1 MTTSDKKLWTQVD
14 SYFGELLAPVDE
26 VLEAALAANHKAG
39 LPPIGV
45 TALQGK
51 FLDFLVRI
59 TGARRVLE
67 IGTLGGYSTIWL
79 ARALPA
85 GGKLITLELDP
96 HHADV
101 ARGNLKR
108 SRLLDRVEIRVA
120 PAVDSLAALARESA
134 TSSAAAG
141 FDLIFIDADK
151 QSYPQ
156 YLEWSLKLARIG
168 TVIVADNVV
177 RQGNVIDPK
186 SRDGNVQGVRRF
198 TEMLAKDGRLSST
211 VLQTVGEKGYDGFA
225 LAVVVS

>member
-1 MTTSDKKLWTQVD
+1 MTTSDKKLWGQVD
-14 SYFGELLAPVDE
+14 SYFGGLLAPVDE
-26 VLEAALAANHKAG
+26 VLETALAANHIAG

-51 FLDFLVRI
+51 FLDFLVRVS
-59 TGARRVLE
+59 GARRVLE
-67 IGTLGGYSTIWL
+67 IGTLGGYSSIWL
-79 ARALPA
+79 ARALPV

-96 HHADV
+96 HHAEV

-108 SRLLDRVEIRVA
+108 ARLLDRVEIRVA

-134 TSSAAAG
+134 SATG

-156 YLEWSLKLARIG
+156 YLAWSLKLARIG

-177 RQGNVIDPK
+177 RQGKVIDPK
-186 SRDGNVQGVRRF
+186 SRDANVQGVRRF
-198 TEMLAKDGRLSST
+198 TEMLASESRLSST

-225 LAVVVS
+225 LAVVVG

>member
-1 MTTSDKKLWTQVD
+1 MTTSDKKLWGQVD
-14 SYFGELLAPVDE
+14 SYFGGLLAPVDE
-26 VLEAALAANHKAG
+26 VLETALAANHIAG

-51 FLDFLVRI
+51 FLDFLVRVS
-59 TGARRVLE
+59 GARRVLE
-67 IGTLGGYSTIWL
+67 IGTLGGYSSIWL
-79 ARALPA
+79 ARALPV

-96 HHADV
+96 HHAEV

-108 SRLLDRVEIRVA
+108 ARLLDRVEIRVA

-134 TSSAAAG
+134 SATG

-156 YLEWSLKLARIG
+156 YLAWSLKLARIG

-177 RQGNVIDPK
+177 RQGKVIDPK
-186 SRDGNVQGVRRF
+186 SRDANVQGVRRF
-198 TEMLAKDGRLSST
+198 TEMLASESRLSST

-225 LAVVVS
+225 LAVMVG

>member
-1 MTTSDKKLWTQVD
+1 MTTSDKKLWGQVD
-14 SYFGELLAPVDE
+14 SYFGGLLAPVDE
-26 VLEAALAANHKAG
+26 VLEAALAANHMAG
-39 LPPIGV
+39 LPPISV

-59 TGARRVLE
+59 SGARRVLE
-67 IGTLGGYSTIWL
+67 IGTLGGYSSIWL
-79 ARALPA
+79 ARALPV

-96 HHADV
+96 HHAEV

-108 SRLLDRVEIRVA
+108 ARLLDRVEIRVA

-134 TSSAAAG
+134 SATG

-156 YLEWSLKLARIG
+156 YLAWSLKLARIG

-177 RQGNVIDPK
+177 RQGKVIDPK
-186 SRDGNVQGVRRF
+186 SRDANVQGVRRF
-198 TEMLAKDGRLSST
+198 TEMLASESRLSST

-225 LAVVVS
+225 LAVVVG

>member
-1 MTTSDKKLWTQVD
+1 MTTSDKKLWGQVD
-14 SYFGELLAPVDE
+14 SYFGGLLAPVDE
-26 VLEAALAANHKAG
+26 VLEAALAANHMAG
-39 LPPIGV
+39 LPPISV

-51 FLDFLVRI
+51 FLDFLVRVS
-59 TGARRVLE
+59 GARRVLE
-67 IGTLGGYSTIWL
+67 IGTLGGYSSIWL
-79 ARALPA
+79 ARALPV

-96 HHADV
+96 HHAEV

-108 SRLLDRVEIRVA
+108 ARLLDRVEIRVA

-134 TSSAAAG
+134 SATG

-156 YLEWSLKLARIG
+156 YLAWSLKLARIG

-177 RQGNVIDPK
+177 RQGKVIDPK
-186 SRDGNVQGVRRF
+186 SRDANVQGVRRF
-198 TEMLAKDGRLSST
+198 TEMLASESRLSST

-225 LAVVVS
+225 LAVVVG

>member
-1 MTTSDKKLWTQVD
+1 MTTSDKKLWGQVD
-14 SYFGELLAPVDE
+14 SYFGGLLAPVDE
-26 VLEAALAANHKAG
+26 VLEAALAANHMAG
-39 LPPIGV
+39 LPPISV

-51 FLDFLVRI
+51 FLDFLVRVS
-59 TGARRVLE
+59 GARRVLE
-67 IGTLGGYSTIWL
+67 IGTLGGYSSIWL
-79 ARALPA
+79 ARALPV

-96 HHADV
+96 HHAEV

-108 SRLLDRVEIRVA
+108 ARLLDRVEIRVA

-134 TSSAAAG
+134 GATG

-156 YLEWSLKLARIG
+156 YLAWSLKLARIG

-177 RQGNVIDPK
+177 RQGKVIDPK
-186 SRDGNVQGVRRF
+186 SRDANVQGVRRF
-198 TEMLAKDGRLSST
+198 TEMLAADGRLSST

-225 LAVVVS
+225 LAVVVG

>member
-1 MTTSDKKLWTQVD
+1 MTTSDKKLWGQVD
-14 SYFGELLAPVDE
+14 SYFGGLLAPVDE
-26 VLEAALAANHKAG
+26 VLEAALAANHMAG
-39 LPPIGV
+39 LPPISV

-51 FLDFLVRI
+51 FLDFLVRVS
-59 TGARRVLE
+59 GARRVLE
-67 IGTLGGYSTIWL
+67 IGTLGGYSSIWL
-79 ARALPA
+79 ARALPV

-96 HHADV
+96 HHAEV

-108 SRLLDRVEIRVA
+108 ARLLDRVEIRVA

-134 TSSAAAG
+134 SATG

-156 YLEWSLKLARIG
+156 YLAWSLKLARIG

-177 RQGNVIDPK
+177 RQGKVLDPK
-186 SRDGNVQGVRRF
+186 SRDANVQGVRRF
-198 TEMLAKDGRLSST
+198 TEMLASESRLSST

-225 LAVVVS
+225 LAVMVG

>member
-1 MTTSDKKLWTQVD
+1 MTTSDKKLWGQVD
-14 SYFGELLAPVDE
+14 SYFGGLLAPVDE
-26 VLEAALAANHKAG
+26 VLEAALAANHMAG
-39 LPPIGV
+39 LPPISV

-51 FLDFLVRI
+51 FLDFLVRVS
-59 TGARRVLE
+59 GARRVLE
-67 IGTLGGYSTIWL
+67 IGTLGGYSSIWL
-79 ARALPA
+79 ARALPV

-96 HHADV
+96 HHAEV

-108 SRLLDRVEIRVA
+108 ARLLDRVEIRVA

-134 TSSAAAG
+134 SATG

-156 YLEWSLKLARIG
+156 YLAWSLKLARIG

-177 RQGNVIDPK
+177 RQGKVIDPK
-186 SRDGNVQGVRRF
+186 SRDANVQGVRRF
-198 TEMLAKDGRLSST
+198 TEMLASESRLSST

-225 LAVVVS
+225 LAVMVG

>member
-1 MTTSDKKLWTQVD
+1 MTTSDKKLWGQVD
-14 SYFGELLAPVDE
+14 SYFGGLLAPVDE
-26 VLEAALAANHKAG
+26 VLETALAANHIAG

-51 FLDFLVRI
+51 FLDFLVRVS
-59 TGARRVLE
+59 GARRVLE
-67 IGTLGGYSTIWL
+67 IGTLGGYSSIWL
-79 ARALPA
+79 ARALPV

-96 HHADV
+96 HHAEV

-108 SRLLDRVEIRVA
+108 ARLLDRVEIRVA

-134 TSSAAAG
+134 SATG

-156 YLEWSLKLARIG
+156 YLAWSLKLARIG

-177 RQGNVIDPK
+177 RQGKVLDPK
-186 SRDGNVQGVRRF
+186 SRDANVQGVRRF
-198 TEMLAKDGRLSST
+198 TEMLASESRLSST

-225 LAVVVS
+225 LAVMVG

>member
-1 MTTSDKKLWTQVD
+1 MTTTDQKLWTQVD
-14 SYFGELLAPVDE
+14 SYFGDLLAPVDE
-26 VLEAALAANHKAG
+26 VLDAALAANQKAG

-51 FLDFLVRI
+51 FLDFLVRV

-85 GGKLITLELDP
+85 GGKLVTLELDP
-96 HHADV
+96 RHADV

-108 SRLLDRVEIRVA
+108 ARLLDQVEIRVA
-120 PAVDSLAALARESA
+120 PAIDSLAALARESA
-134 TSSAAAG
+134 TG

-151 QSYPQ
+151 QTYPQ

-177 RQGNVIDPK
+177 REGKVIDPK
-186 SRDGNVQGVRRF
+186 SRDANVQGVRRF
-198 TEMLAKDGRLSST
+198 TEMLAADGRLSST

-225 LAVVVS
+225 LAVVVG